1 MVELRPISAH
11 EVAAEIALYWRG
23 CCEPVAKFDRDFVS
37 PTSRLTTIFVIGRQP
52 TMDRDALPAMFA

>member
-23 CCEPVAKFDRDFVS
+23 CCELVAKFDV
-37 PTSRLTTIFVIGRQP
+37 TSL
-52 TMDRDALPAMFA
+52 ASLPG